1 MTIYKRG
8 NVWWIEFMSGGVR
21 HRQSCHTTNRKV
33 AQSFADSIKVAKKMP
48 TFEDAVEVLR
58 MLYNKPR
65 QGVLP
70 LDGAWEIYLEV
81 AKSVGRDQLARSTM
95 RMRASHF
102 RAFVEWAKAEAAT
115 VTTVEAVTPPV
126 AAAFAAHLQR
136 GGNKSKT
143 RKNIIGNL
151 STVWRM
157 LEKASGEIR
166 NPWANLAP
174 TVDDGERGKAFN
186 SEQIERVL
194 AAARKVG
201 KDWEP
206 VVVIALHTG
215 LRYGDVAMLTW
226 QQIDG
231 DILRSTPIKTRRH
244 GIQVAFPIIAPM
256 REVLEKLPRRGDF
269 LFPAHAELYER
280 SQKSHGLTMQFSEVL
295 KAAGLEGKG
304 FTFHSLRHTAA
315 TRLAGAGV
323 GIETRKRI
331 LGHTEDAT
339 AERYDHD
346 EHLAEVRAAMEA
358 AGKVG
363 RA

>member
-70 LDGAWEIYLEV
+70 LDGAWEIYLDV

-143 RKNIIGNL
+143 RKNVIGNL

-186 SEQIERVL
+186 SEQIEKVL

-295 KAAGLEGKG
+295 KAAGLWGQG

-323 GIETRKRI
+323 GIEMRKRI

-346 EHLAEVRAAMEA
+346 EHLAEVKAAMEA
-358 AGKVG
+358 AAK
-363 RA
+363 

>member
-1 MTIYKRG
+1 MNLYKRG
-8 NVWWIEFMSGGVR
+8 NIWWLEYVSGGIR
-21 HRQSCHTTNRKV
+21 HRRSCHTPNKKV
-33 AQSFADSIKVAKKMP
+33 AQAFADSIKVAKKMP

-58 MLYNKPR
+58 MFYNKPR
-65 QGVLP
+65 KGVLP
-70 LDGAWEIYLEV
+70 LDGAWEIYQEV
-81 AKSVGRDQLARSTM
+81 AKSVGRDQLARSTI

-102 RAFVEWAKAEAAT
+102 RAFLEWAKVEAAT
-115 VTTVEAVTPPV
+115 VTTVEGVTPPI

-136 GGNKSKT
+136 GGNKAKT

-151 STVWRM
+151 STIWRM

-174 TVDDGERGKAFN
+174 TNDDGKRGKAFT
-186 SEQIERVL
+186 SEQVEAVL
-194 AAARKVG
+194 EAARKVG

-231 DILRSTPIKTRRH
+231 DILRVTPRKTQRH
-244 GIQVAFPIIAPM
+244 GISTAFPIIAPI
-256 REVLEKLPRRGDF
+256 RAALDALPRRGDF
-269 LFPAHAELYER
+269 LFPGHAELYER
-280 SQKSHGLTMQFSEVL
+280 AMSSHGLAMQFSEVL
-295 KAAGLEGKG
+295 RAAGLDGQG

-346 EHLAEVRAAMEA
+346 EHLGELKAAMEA
-358 AGKVG
+358 AAK
-363 RA
+363 

>member
-1 MTIYKRG
+1 MTIYRRG
-8 NVWWIEFMSGGVR
+8 RIWWLEYVSGGVR
-21 HRQSCHTTNRKV
+21 HRQSCHTSNKKV
-33 AQSFADSIKVAKKMP
+33 AQAFADSIKVAKKMP

-102 RAFVEWAKAEAAT
+102 RAFVEWAKVEAAT

-295 KAAGLEGKG
+295 KAAGLWGQG

-323 GIETRKRI
+323 GIEMRKRI

-346 EHLAEVRAAMEA
+346 EHLGELKAAMEA
-358 AGKVG
+358 AAK
-363 RA
+363 

>member
-8 NVWWIEFMSGGVR
+8 RIWWLEFVAGGVR

-33 AQSFADSIKVAKKMP
+33 AQTFADSIKVARKMP

-65 QGVLP
+65 EGVLP
-70 LDGAWEIYLEV
+70 LDGAWDIYLEV
-81 AKSVGRDQLARSTM
+81 AKSVGRDRLARSTM
-95 RMRASHF
+95 RMRAGHF
-102 RAFVEWAKAEAAT
+102 RAFLDWTKAEAAT

-136 GGNKSKT
+136 GGAKAKT

-166 NPWANLAP
+166 NPWTNLAP
-174 TVDDGERGKAFN
+174 TNDDGERGKAFTN
-186 SEQIERVL
+186 EQVKMVL
-194 AAARKVG
+194 EAARRVG

-206 VVVIALHTG
+206 VVTIALHTG

-226 QQIDG
+226 PQIDG
-231 DILRSTPIKTRRH
+231 DILRVTPRKTQRH
-244 GIQVAFPIIAPM
+244 GISTAFPIIAPM
-256 REVLEKLPRRGDF
+256 KEALEKLPRRGDF
-269 LFPAHAELYER
+269 LFPGHAELYER
-280 SQKSHGLTMQFSEVL
+280 ARTSHGLAMQFSEVL
-295 KAAGLEGKG
+295 KAAGLDGQG

-339 AERYDHD
+339 ARRYDHD
-346 EHLAEVRAAMEA
+346 EHLAELKAAMEA
-358 AGKVG
+358 AAVG
-363 RA
+363 G